1 MHVALAVLFACAFV
15 ALNRPYVKRWTRRLA
30 LLFQTLLALMVLHAG
45 VSIAYSLVRH
55 ERVVPKWDRT
65 RDPNVLNNH
74 ARFGQMNEA
83 IVVPHSA
90 QGEVLTRSESQDVH
104 IEVDRRG
111 VRGVCSV
118 PLTMAQ
124 FAGILE
130 ESAKRGTE
138 QRFLLWIDGRCEA
151 EHRDA
156 VLRLLR
162 EQGHDSVY
170 FVVHEGNY
178 WDMNIVY
185 KGIAIHFVAREGGCR
200 DMNIVYKGIYH
211 DKVIRGQE

>member
-1 MHVALAVLFACAFV
+1 
-15 ALNRPYVKRWTRRLA
+15 
-30 LLFQTLLALMVLHAG
+30 
-45 VSIAYSLVRH
+45 
-55 ERVVPKWDRT
+55 
-65 RDPNVLNNH
+65 
-74 ARFGQMNEA
+74 
-83 IVVPHSA
+83 
-90 QGEVLTRSESQDVH
+90 
-104 IEVDRRG
+104 
-111 VRGVCSV
+111 
-118 PLTMAQ
+118 MAQ